1 MDRAKKI
8 TQALHDTK
16 ILLASASERRR
27 TLLGE
32 MGFVFETLAPDVD
45 ETVDA
50 ALSPAE
56 NAERI
61 ALRKANAARDRSDAD
76 LIIASD
82 TLTAIGAEIIG
93 KPSDD
98 EDAKRILRLSS
109 GARTSVIT
117 AICLIDTRSDGILC
131 ESDEAVVVMREL
143 RDEEIDRYVASGQ
156 AHGKAGAY
164 AIREKDD
171 PFVVKVEGAIDT
183 VMGFPKRLFE
193 DMLFRLLC
201 LE

>member
-1 MDRAKKI
+1 MERAKKI

-16 ILLASASERRR
+16 ILLASASERRCK
-27 TLLGE
+27 LLGE
-32 MGFVFETLAPDVD
+32 MGFVFDTLAPEVD

-61 ALRKANAARDRSDAD
+61 ALRKAFAAREKSAAD

-82 TLTAIGAEIIG
+82 TLTAIGGEIIG

-117 AICLIDTRSDGILC
+117 AICLLDARSGRVLC

-143 RDEEIDRYVASGQ
+143 RDEEINRYVASGE
-156 AHGKAGAY
+156 ARGRAGAY

-183 VMGFPKRLFE
+183 VMGFSKRLFE